1 MEIVAVDPRDQQ
13 WECGSPSYRVHFHE
27 GTSSD
32 EYEVRGAES
41 VQVVIEWAEDD
52 HAGRRTCSTPVSIET
67 ASGCCDS
74 RGESRTRRRFR
85 RPPSRRGGGVAYR
98 IVKISP
104 WKP

>member
-41 VQVVIEWAEDD
+41 VQVVIEWAEND
-52 HAGRRTCSTPVSIET
+52 HAGRPYVLYARVDRDGLGLLRLAGREPHE
-67 ASGCCDS
+67 A
-74 RGESRTRRRFR
+74 
-85 RPPSRRGGGVAYR
+85 PLP
-98 IVKISP
+98 
-104 WKP
+104 